1 MKKEGNFLHISGKNT
16 YVIWE
21 VCRGGRKNQIS
32 FIYLGKHVCNLE
44 SVCRGVRQMEI
55 SFIIG
60 YIWKKK
66 LACNLESVC
75 VGGRKKEI
83 SFIYLENKLN
93 VKSIQQG

>member
-44 SVCRGVRQMEI
+44 SVC
-55 SFIIG
+55 
-60 YIWKKK
+60 
-66 LACNLESVC
+66 